1 MQRCIISTV
10 GQSIFSNAE
19 PYLKERFRAFGGEQ
33 IDNLKAIVDAEND
46 FPGQELYH
54 LRLDTLIAQSTDTTS
69 LRRASAEL
77 NSLIAIVDQQDIR
90 DGHMFYLL
98 ATATPDGVLAAR
110 VLRDFCRQ
118 HFNNHAGVEVR
129 IIRGLQVRDVQLFLR
144 EGLPSL
150 IEAIYSILDETKGY
164 EPLFNPTGGFKAVI
178 PYFALVGMLK
188 KIEMAYLYEFSDEL
202 VALSPLPID
211 FNVGAISPYYDVLNA
226 CENGLPASDLQQR
239 LGLSN
244 QPIEDH
250 PLWSLFMR
258 VDDQYMLSGLGEIIY
273 RTLEEQK
280 SRQPVYLSQGV
291 WENYQKMDTR
301 NRRAFDSWFDQ
312 MRNEGWRRNQE
323 HATLQGVKVAKPAAN
338 ERLFYF
344 EEPDGAILIVEV
356 ARHSDQSYEKLSA
369 DFNNKR
375 RTRSDYERWHYWG
388 S

>member
-19 PYLKERFRAFGGEQ
+19 PYLKERFHAFGREK
-33 IDNLKAIVDAEND
+33 IDKLKVIVDAEND
-46 FPGQELYH
+46 FPGQELYR
-54 LRLDTLIAQSTDTTS
+54 LRLDTLIAQSTDITS

-77 NSLIAIVDQQDIR
+77 NSLIAIVKQQDIP
-90 DGHMFYLL
+90 DGHLFYLL

-118 HFNNHAGVEVR
+118 HFNHAGVEVR
-129 IIRGLQVRDVQLFLR
+129 IIHGLQVRDVQLFLR

-150 IEAIYSILDETKGY
+150 IEAIYSILDQTKGY

-211 FNVGAISPYYDVLNA
+211 FNVGVITPYYDVLNA

-244 QPIEDH
+244 QPVEAH

-258 VDDQYMLSGLGEIIY
+258 DDNQYMLSGLGEIIY
-273 RTLEEQK
+273 RTLNEQQSK
-280 SRQPVYLSQGV
+280 QAVYLSKRV
-291 WENYQKMDTR
+291 WEDYQKADAKIR
-301 NRRAFDSWFDQ
+301 QNLEAWFQQ
-312 MRNEGWRRNQE
+312 MQDEGWRLNQA
-323 HATLQGVKVAKPAAN
+323 HATINDVKVAKLASN
-338 ERLFYF
+338 DRLFYF
-344 EEPDGAILIVEV
+344 EEEDGAILIAEL
-356 ARHSDQSYEKLSA
+356 ARHSDQSYERLSA
-369 DFNNKR
+369 DFTNQH
-375 RTRSDYERWHYWG
+375 RTRSHYERWHYWG